1 MMSEISKKLNDGA
14 EHRKDGSKVATET
27 DPTGE
32 SETEHVNRVERERG
46 KKGHS
51 PDYDESDES
60 DIVAP
65 SPPTGA

>member
-1 MMSEISKKLNDGA
+1 MSEINKTRKDGA
-14 EHRKDGSKVATET
+14 EYRKDGSKVATAG

-32 SETEHVNRVERERG
+32 TETEHVNRVERERRSG
-46 KKGHS
+46 GPS
-51 PDYDESDES
+51 RDYNESDES